1 MSGLDMSGGVVINP
15 MPPETSRDVTIN
27 YSGVLASASE
37 VSLCLNYGGAGQH
50 FANKEISMKKV
61 GNAYQATFQI
71 EASDQL
77 NFYFKDDKGQVD
89 NNNGRGWSSEVA
101 SDYQSYA

>member
-1 MSGLDMSGGVVINP
+1 MSELDVSGGVIIYP

-27 YSGVLASASE
+27 YSGVLANAPG

-50 FANKEISMKKV
+50 FGNKEIAMRKI

-77 NFYFKDDKGQVD
+77 NFYFKDDKGKLD
-89 NNNGRGWSSEVA
+89 NNNGRCWSSEVA
-101 SDYQSYA
+101 ADYQSYA

>member
-1 MSGLDMSGGVVINP
+1 MSGLDMSGGVIINP
-15 MPPETSRDVTIN
+15 MPPETRRDVTIN
-27 YSGVLASASE
+27 YSGVLNDAFG

-50 FANKEISMKKV
+50 FGSQEIAMKKV

-77 NFYFKDDKGQVD
+77 NFYFKDDKGKID
-89 NNNGRGWSSEVA
+89 NNQGQGWSSEVA